1 MNTPLVYLVGS
12 TCLLALSTLVHAD
25 CSPRLTEQIV
35 STERIIDSLRPDK
48 AGQIRVFA
56 SDGSKYSAGQAIWM
70 KGQMRD
76 VVAACT
82 KGDNAAAMSHLQAV
96 LDILKVHAVS

>member
-1 MNTPLVYLVGS
+1 MNIPLVYLVGS
-12 TCLLALSTLVHAD
+12 TCLLTLSTLAHAD
-25 CSPRLTEQIV
+25 CSPVLTEQIV

-56 SDGSKYSAGQAIWM
+56 SDGSEYSAGQAMWM
-70 KGQMRD
+70 KGQLRD

-82 KGDNAAAMSHLQAV
+82 KGDNAAAASHLQSV
-96 LDILKVHAVS
+96 LDTLKAHAAS